1 MIFLVD
7 IPVRGF
13 GVGIGGVAAAERRRR
28 RFSPLVREWG
38 FMECGFTCCFMWTTT
53 AFAMTGSFPEGRGAL
68 DAPSDG

>member
-13 GVGIGGVAAAERRRR
+13 GAGAGVGATTRRRR

-53 AFAMTGSFPEGRGAL
+53 AFAMTGSFRRDRERSTLLL
-68 DAPSDG
+68 DG